1 MGDAMT
7 ATTKL
12 RVVTIDSNH
21 AIDIACLVVESA
33 VGPPVQAE
41 LQEIEGGNL
50 IVELEL
56 GNEAVT
62 TANPS
67 RLASAVDKAAS
78 DVEVLSAWRESACPE
93 PTPQHCSDLLDVG
106 YEPLPEAALRAIDDD
121 LPTASWDCSDASWH
135 LAVPAVCSGRVIVG
149 MSHRRGYSHRFTAH
163 DAARLRC
170 GLHHQNC
177 ADGR

>member
-1 MGDAMT
+1 MT

-12 RVVTIDSNH
+12 RIATIDSDH

-56 GNEAVT
+56 GNEAIAAT
-62 TANPS
+62 NPS

-93 PTPQHCSDLLDVG
+93 PTPQHCADVLG
-106 YEPLPEAALRAIDDD
+106 VGDEPLPEAAQRAIDDD
-121 LPTASWDCSDASWH
+121 LPTASWDCSDTSWH
-135 LAVPAVCSGRVIVG
+135 LAVPAVCSGKAIVG

-163 DAARLRC
+163 DAAALRC
-170 GLHHQNC
+170 GLHGQNS